1 MTNRNE
7 TKLPS
12 PPSEAR
18 LLAARGA
25 GLAAIALAAAVAVAP
40 LAGCGGEEEQA
51 AVAPAPPP
59 PPPPPPPEA
68 PKVTPVAQ
76 LMKELGISPKIRMQ
90 EDQAPDTDPERVAV
104 LRFFDA
110 FAKSAPQGIAPAL
123 SPIDRATLEASMRGD
138 ALKRECDAVSRVDLF
153 ASSSLSDL
161 RKGDD
166 GKDAS
171 AWPEDAPTKDAGCVM
186 AVFRAGGRTEAQLW
200 VFEVQ
205 GEGRKV
211 AKQVFHSVYQ
221 PQDVMSKVS
230 GSSLRS
236 AWMALVRK
244 ELAVASLPDEALKP
258 VARVETQEAPER
270 SREGGT
276 SGPMGMPPMRN
287 RPKPGSVDPP
297 KNFPTR

>member
-18 LLAARGA
+18 VLAAARGA

-110 FAKSAPQGIAPAL
+110 FAKSAPQGIAPA
-123 SPIDRATLEASMRGD
+123 SRPRCAAMR
-138 ALKRECDAVSRVDLF
+138 
-153 ASSSLSDL
+153 
-161 RKGDD
+161 
-166 GKDAS
+166 
-171 AWPEDAPTKDAGCVM
+171 
-186 AVFRAGGRTEAQLW
+186 
-200 VFEVQ
+200 
-205 GEGRKV
+205 
-211 AKQVFHSVYQ
+211 
-221 PQDVMSKVS
+221 
-230 GSSLRS
+230 
-236 AWMALVRK
+236 
-244 ELAVASLPDEALKP
+244 
-258 VARVETQEAPER
+258 
-270 SREGGT
+270 
-276 SGPMGMPPMRN
+276 
-287 RPKPGSVDPP
+287 
-297 KNFPTR
+297 